1 MKSHLL
7 KNPLALVVD
16 DDAMMRLLARETLEQ
31 AGFIVSE
38 AGCGEDALEML
49 RAQDPHVQ
57 TLILLDVEMSGI
69 DGFECCHKI
78 RAIADAATLPIIMVT
93 GHDDGQS
100 VARAYAAGATDFV
113 TKPINW
119 PILGHRALY
128 VLRGAQTLHQLRES
142 EQRTAAML
150 AAIPDTIV
158 RLGPH
163 DTVIDYKPSSD
174 AGFVA
179 FAGQNLL
186 GLSLDAIF
194 PAPVANNLAHAAHQ
208 TLRSGATQVLFHPV
222 ETQERRYHC
231 ETRVARMGQNEVIAL
246 IRDITAQEMAESHK
260 NEALA
265 VFTASNQ
272 GICTT
277 DCDGTVTAI
286 NPAFTEITGYKV
298 SEVVGKPSAFF
309 ATAKQNSTLYDAMQA
324 ALAHNNVWEG
334 ELWDRRQS
342 GETYPQWLTVLA
354 IRNSDGLVLKFVLLF
369 MDITVRKQHE
379 QDMWHQANHDPLT
392 GLANRSLLHDRLERA
407 LAHARRDGGKAG
419 VVFIDLDGFKL
430 INDTLGHASGDKLLI
445 DVAHRL
451 QTSVRE
457 QDTVARLGGDEFCL
471 VIHGLNN
478 VNDLQGIAEKVVAL
492 LARPYTLSN
501 SQYYL
506 SGSVGV
512 TIFPDD
518 GDDVGVLLKNADMAM
533 YQAKQAGKNRF
544 RFFSDNM
551 QMVVQQRAELAHDL
565 RLAVEQNAF
574 VLHYQ
579 PIVAAESGVLVGAE
593 ALIRWQHPKRG
604 LVSPL
609 EFIPVA
615 EDCGLMVR
623 IGEWVLRQAAYQW
636 REWKNQGHAPLRMAV
651 NVSAVQFG
659 DGGLPI
665 LVEKVRKEYAIPP
678 GALVLEITE
687 SLLMDGSR
695 AAENH
700 MREIKAQ
707 GVAYALDD
715 FGTGYSSL
723 AYLRRFP
730 IDTLKI
736 DRSFVHQSIEN
747 RKDAYLV
754 EAIINMAH
762 SINLQVIAEGVET
775 EAQLELLRELGCDY
789 LQGFLLGKPV
799 AAEQFEQHLLQARL
813 WPRNEQPL
821 DNSHKSNHKAPQ
833 WCWTTFSTENWLCQ
847 LLGEHAPEL
856 TAFGQRQET
865 VRYGLSLRQA
875 IDTHRQ
881 CNQRLFELVTAA
893 AGGVRASIEDPPGP
907 DPCQLMA
914 WINKHRTQSN
924 LQLTHLAQAHRQFC
938 ALSNRVIALFN
949 RGHRTDA
956 LRMFSSPRFQGAA
969 RDVITALID
978 FYEG

>member
-1 MKSHLL
+1 MTSHLL

-31 AGFIVSE
+31 AGFVVSE
-38 AGCGEDALEML
+38 ADSGEEALEL
-49 RAQDPHVQ
+49 LHAQDANLQ
-57 TLILLDVEMSGI
+57 TLILLDVEMSGM
-69 DGFECCHKI
+69 DGFECCGKI

-100 VARAYAAGATDFV
+100 VSRAYAAGATDFV
-113 TKPINW
+113 TKPFNW
-119 PILGHRALY
+119 PILGNRALY
-128 VLRGAQTLHQLRES
+128 VLRGAQTLLQLRES
-142 EQRTAAML
+142 EQRMAAML
-150 AAIPDTIV
+150 AAVPDAIV
-158 RLGPH
+158 RLGSN

-174 AGFVA
+174 AGFLV
-179 FAGQNLL
+179 FEGNEGQNLL
-186 GLSLDAIF
+186 GLSLDAVF
-194 PAPVANNLAHAAHQ
+194 PPPVANNLAHAAHQ
-208 TLRSGATQVLFHPV
+208 TLQSGATQVLFHPV
-222 ETQERRYHC
+222 ETPGQCYYC
-231 ETRVARMGQNEVIAL
+231 ETRVVRMGRNEVMAL

-277 DCDGTVTAI
+277 DADGVVTAI
-286 NPAFTEITGYKV
+286 NPAFTAITGYTV
-298 SEVVGKPSAFF
+298 SDVVGEPATFF
-309 ATAKQNSTLYDAMQA
+309 EIAKQTPALYDAMQA
-324 ALAHNNVWEG
+324 ALALNNVWEG
-334 ELWDRRQS
+334 ELWDRRRS

-379 QDMWHQANHDPLT
+379 QAMWNQANHDPLT
-392 GLANRSLLHDRLERA
+392 GLANRNLLHDRLGRA
-407 LAHARRDGGKAG
+407 LAHARREGDKAG

-430 INDTLGHASGDKLLI
+430 INDTLGHESGDKLLI

-471 VIHGLNN
+471 VIHGLNHIG
-478 VNDLQGIAEKVVAL
+478 DLQGIAEKVVTL
-492 LARPYTLSN
+492 LAQPYTLN
-501 SQYYL
+501 DTPYYL

-518 GDDVGVLLKNADMAM
+518 GDDVGVLLKNADIAM
-533 YQAKQAGKNRF
+533 YQAKQAGKSRF
-544 RFFSDNM
+544 RFFSENM
-551 QMVVQQRAELAHDL
+551 QMVVQRRAELAHDL

-579 PIVAAESGVLVGAE
+579 PIFAAESGALVGAE
-593 ALIRWQHPKRG
+593 ALIRWQHPQRG

-636 REWKNQGHAPLRMAV
+636 REWQSQGHAPLRMAV

-659 DGGLPI
+659 DGSLPI
-665 LVEKVRKEYAIPP
+665 LVEKVRQEYALPP
-678 GALVLEITE
+678 GALLLEITE
-687 SLLMDGSR
+687 SLLMDGSL
-695 AAENH
+695 ATEEH

-730 IDTLKI
+730 IDALKI
-736 DRSFVHQSIEN
+736 DRSFVHSSTEN

-762 SINLQVIAEGVET
+762 SINLQVTAEGVET

-789 LQGFLLGKPV
+789 LQGFLIGKPV
-799 AAEQFEQHLLQARL
+799 AAEQFEQYLLQPRL
-813 WPRNEQPL
+813 WPENEHPL
-821 DNSHKSNHKAPQ
+821 HNGHKNTHKAPQ
-833 WCWTTFSTENWLCQ
+833 WCWSIFSTESWLSQ

-856 TAFGQRQET
+856 AAFVQRQET
-865 VRYGLSLRQA
+865 VRYGTSLRQA

-881 CNQRLFELVTAA
+881 CNQRIFEGSYWVLRSSQWMRKGSVAM
-893 AGGVRASIEDPPGP
+893 P
-907 DPCQLMA
+907 
-914 WINKHRTQSN
+914 
-924 LQLTHLAQAHRQFC
+924 F
-938 ALSNRVIALFN
+938 VIVL
-949 RGHRTDA
+949 
-956 LRMFSSPRFQGAA
+956 
-969 RDVITALID
+969 
-978 FYEG
+978 